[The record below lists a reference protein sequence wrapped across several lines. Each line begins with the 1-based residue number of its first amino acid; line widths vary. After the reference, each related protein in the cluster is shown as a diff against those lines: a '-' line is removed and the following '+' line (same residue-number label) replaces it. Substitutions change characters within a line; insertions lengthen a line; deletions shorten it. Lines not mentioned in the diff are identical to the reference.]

1 MVWGERSP
9 GTIRFSVEF
18 GEAFFQAIDLD
29 ECFAADRLALRGT
42 VDSQL
47 ADHLH
52 EFVDFSVHG
61 RPADV
66 QVVLHA
72 DAGKEGQDHLG
83 EHSRFHGGFLGFDIS
98 RDQMFD
104 QCQALPSWGA
114 AALRPYEL
122 RRQNAE
128 RSPTLFNVA
137 WACCG
142 EKGRHLGERRS
153 PYQALARRRP
163 CWSEKT
169 APRRSFQMRHQRATC
184 SSDRKSSMVFQVKT
198 MFSYQRDAGTAK

>member
-1 MVWGERSP
+1 MAR
-9 GTIRFSVEF
+9 
-18 GEAFFQAIDLD
+18 
-29 ECFAADRLALRGT
+29 
-42 VDSQL
+42 
-47 ADHLH
+47 
-52 EFVDFSVHG
+52 
-61 RPADV
+61 
-66 QVVLHA
+66 
-72 DAGKEGQDHLG
+72 
-83 EHSRFHGGFLGFDIS
+83 
-98 RDQMFD
+98 
-104 QCQALPSWGA
+104 A

-184 SSDRKSSMVFQVKT
+184 SSDRKSSMVFHVKT

>member
-1 MVWGERSP
+1 VRALAQLVNANGSQHKALEKYAKKRKDRSDLIDA
-9 GTIRFSVEF
+9 THN
-18 GEAFFQAIDLD
+18 AFLFTLVAS
-29 ECFAADRLALRGT
+29 EPRAEPALAKYKILPN
-42 VDSQL
+42 
-47 ADHLH
+47 
-52 EFVDFSVHG
+52 
-61 RPADV
+61 PA
-66 QVVLHA
+66 
-72 DAGKEGQDHLG
+72 
-83 EHSRFHGGFLGFDIS
+83 FT
-98 RDQMFD
+98 
-104 QCQALPSWGA
+104 

-137 WACCG
+137 WACSG